1 MTSQS
6 DIPESHPGVNRW
18 KAVVT
23 SDNFVNRLN
32 KRKSFKAVFGQR
44 SMRGKIDVDDV
55 VRDETAAAGEAPS
68 EHDTKPVFD
77 ANADVEV
84 RRRHGN
90 FVVYSC
96 QARNYFLEPY
106 VQFKPSQFFRTALYE
121 LIPAP
126 LAYFVVLFTETAVF
140 GHSLREARQAA
151 GCRQKL
157 PVPVF
162 PGVGKFFRVIP
173 GIWFFANMAFVN
185 EIALFTS
192 FLATIYVPEVRK
204 YIEPMEWAPVIIL
217 YVCRALVISSKY
229 SLLPES
235 WVSDRGGKMY
245 APLTGDE
252 FGRTLVG
259 VAWSDPKAETHTD
272 FLRQEMARACLEA
285 DVDLSEVAIDVGS
298 AVAARALRASARG
311 VGARGDERV
320 DKTPSVISGKE
331 LLAAITDTHIG
342 TPLPGALFAIMLVL
356 ALVYASVTPACR
368 AAVGAPA
375 FGGSPASKACA
386 AFHFWLSFAWFMNN
400 MVFTSSMAWN
410 FHRQGSAI
418 KAMNAMMHYPG
429 EPVATFAPP
438 PPPPKKAPKKNSSVA
453 VLNDAD
459 ASEEESSESRA
470 IRAAGEAGEMVLV
483 DLKCPDSC
491 LCWCLVRRV
500 IRKIGSPWT
509 RRLNLFSIIFL
520 LGAFTSALIFLLLF
534 YGVERKTHRLASAVS
549 LFYLSCVISFMV
561 SVTVL
566 EGSLVN
572 DQVPKVRSRLKR
584 EMLAMSAAIAQSQSE
599 APDAERQLRASHRLL
614 KSTEAHIMAEEDAT
628 VGSDPVQVFYEV
640 PATPAAVT
648 FVISTLIS
656 ILLIGLQ
663 KTFTMIES
671 EGWAYDGDMGEFAQ
685 AEVDDV

>member
-1 MTSQS
+1 
-6 DIPESHPGVNRW
+6 
-18 KAVVT
+18 
-23 SDNFVNRLN
+23 
-32 KRKSFKAVFGQR
+32 
-44 SMRGKIDVDDV
+44 
-55 VRDETAAAGEAPS
+55 
-68 EHDTKPVFD
+68 
-77 ANADVEV
+77 
-84 RRRHGN
+84 
-90 FVVYSC
+90 
-96 QARNYFLEPY
+96 
-106 VQFKPSQFFRTALYE
+106 
-121 LIPAP
+121 
-126 LAYFVVLFTETAVF
+126 
-140 GHSLREARQAA
+140 
-151 GCRQKL
+151 
-157 PVPVF
+157 
-162 PGVGKFFRVIP
+162 
-173 GIWFFANMAFVN
+173 
-185 EIALFTS
+185 
-192 FLATIYVPEVRK
+192 
-204 YIEPMEWAPVIIL
+204 
-217 YVCRALVISSKY
+217 
-229 SLLPES
+229 
-235 WVSDRGGKMY
+235 
-245 APLTGDE
+245 
-252 FGRTLVG
+252 VG

-285 DVDLSEVAIDVGS
+285 DVDLSEVEIDVGS
-298 AVAARALRASARG
+298 PVAARALRASARG
-311 VGARGDERV
+311 VGARGDERT

-331 LLAAITDTHIG
+331 LLAAITDTQIG
-342 TPLPGALFAIMLVL
+342 ASLPGALFSIMLVL
-356 ALVYASVTPACR
+356 ALVYALVTPACR

-386 AFHFWLSFAWFMNN
+386 AFHFWLSFAWFMTN

-418 KAMNAMMHYPG
+418 KALNAMMHYPG

-520 LGAFTSALIFLLLF
+520 LGAFTSAMIFLLLF

-614 KSTEAHIMAEEDAT
+614 KSTEAHIMAEEDAM

-685 AEVDDV
+685 AEVDV